1 MVWIARTSRFLRK
14 VWGIFVAILF
24 WIRILIGMFGAI
36 GGLLALL
43 LFFVNVALTWSHGHG
58 VPAGTLFQPGPEH
71 GKYYLTAAGHHTLVS
86 AKLYWIV
93 WIVEVIAFSGGGLM
107 VLMFAIEGMVW
118 LFGGESY
125 VWGRRGK
132 EGV

>member
-1 MVWIARTSRFLRK
+1 MFTLRLSSRLTNQS
-14 VWGIFVAILF
+14 V
-24 WIRILIGMFGAI
+24 
-36 GGLLALL
+36 LANAS
-43 LFFVNVALTWSHGHG
+43 FITCH
-58 VPAGTLFQPGPEH
+58 
-71 GKYYLTAAGHHTLVS
+71 
-86 AKLYWIV
+86 WIV

-107 VLMFAIEGMVW
+107 VLMFAVEGMVW

>member
-1 MVWIARTSRFLRK
+1 MLTTWFRIFRKIGTYIAKTLLWLRL
-14 VWGIFVAILF
+14 VVGALGAVGGIF
-24 WIRILIGMFGAI
+24 
-36 GGLLALL
+36 ALL
-43 LFFVNVALTWSHGHG
+43 FSLIFVVLVVCNHGAGNAWGGGRIADGKHFLF
-58 VPAGTLFQPGPEH
+58 AG
-71 GKYYLTAAGHHTLVS
+71 GKYTEVS
-86 AKLYWIV
+86 ASMFWVV
-93 WIVEVIAFSGGGLM
+93 WVTQVVMFSGGGLM